1 MEGMPAYD
9 AFLLVSFGGPES
21 PDEVMP
27 FLENVTR
34 GRGVP
39 PERLA
44 SVAEHYYAF
53 GGVSPIN
60 QQCRD
65 MLAAVRADFSAA
77 GLSLPVYWGNRNWDP
92 YLADTV
98 RAMAADGVRRAVAFV
113 TSAYSSYSSCRQ
125 YLDDIERA
133 RAAAGPRAPVI
144 DKIRR
149 FFNHPGFIEPFAAN
163 ARAALATLPAGLR
176 EDAHL
181 VFTAHSIPVAMADA
195 SGPGG
200 GRRYV
205 AELTEAARLITERTD
220 GGTHP
225 WTLAYQ
231 SRSGPPS
238 QPWLEPDVRDHLG
251 ELAKSGTRAV
261 VVIPAGFVSDHMEV
275 RHDLDVEA
283 ARSAES
289 LGLAFA
295 RAATPGTH
303 PRFASMIT
311 ELVRER
317 LALPDSTVP
326 DSTVPDSIV
335 PDSTVPDSTVPDSTV
350 PDSTVPDSTVP
361 DNPTLDSTV
370 PDNSAQG
377 NAVPLAALG
386 DLGVPSQTCPADCCR
401 QAASA

>member
-1 MEGMPAYD
+1 MPAYD
-9 AFLLVSFGGPES
+9 AFLLVSFGGPEG
-21 PDEVMP
+21 PDDVMP
-27 FLENVTR
+27 FLRNVTR

-39 PERLA
+39 EARLA
-44 SVAEHYYAF
+44 AVAEHYYAF

-65 MLAAVRADFSAA
+65 LLAAVRGDFTAS
-77 GLSLPVYWGNRNWDP
+77 GLSLPVYWGNRNWSP

-98 RAMAADGVRRAVAFV
+98 RTLAADGVRRAVAFV

-133 RAAAGPRAPVI
+133 RTAVGPDAPQI

-149 FFNHPGFIEPFAAN
+149 FFNHPGFIEPFADH
-163 ARAALATLPAGLR
+163 ARAALASLPGDVR

-181 VFTAHSIPVAMADA
+181 VFTAHSIPVAMAEA
-195 SGPGG
+195 SGPSG

-205 AELTEAARLITERTD
+205 AELTEAARLIAERVR
-220 GGTHP
+220 GTHP

-238 QPWLEPDVRDHLG
+238 QPWLESDVRDHLA
-251 ELAKSGTRAV
+251 ELAKSGTLAV
-261 VVIPAGFVSDHMEV
+261 VVIPVGFVTDHMEV
-275 RHDLDVEA
+275 RHDLDLEA
-283 ARSAES
+283 AHAADA

-295 RAATPGTH
+295 RAATPGTN

-317 LALPDSTVP
+317 LAPGDSAPDGGWAAP
-326 DSTVPDSIV
+326 
-335 PDSTVPDSTVPDSTV
+335 
-350 PDSTVPDSTVP
+350 
-361 DNPTLDSTV
+361 
-370 PDNSAQG
+370 
-377 NAVPLAALG
+377 AALG
-386 DLGVPSQTCPADCCR
+386 TMGRPSDTCPADCCGGSR
-401 QAASA
+401 

>member
-1 MEGMPAYD
+1 MPAYD
-9 AFLLVSFGGPES
+9 AFLLVSFGGPEG
-21 PDEVMP
+21 PDDVMP

-34 GRGVP
+34 GRSVP
-39 PERLA
+39 RERLA
-44 SVAEHYYAF
+44 GVAEHYYAF

-65 MLAAVRADFSAA
+65 LLAAVRAEFAA
-77 GLSLPVYWGNRNWDP
+77 SGLSLPVYWGNRNWTP
-92 YLADTV
+92 FLTDTV
-98 RAMAADGVRRAVAFV
+98 RAMADDGVRRAVAFV

-133 RAAAGPRAPVI
+133 RAAAGPGAPQI

-149 FFNHPGFIEPFAAN
+149 FFNHPGFIEPFACH
-163 ARAALATLPAGLR
+163 ARAALATLPAEVR

-181 VFTAHSIPVAMADA
+181 VFTAHSVPVWMADT
-195 SGPGG
+195 SGPQKGRGRPAG
-200 GRRYV
+200 GRGRYV
-205 AELTEAARLITERTD
+205 TELTEAARLIAERT
-220 GGTHP
+220 GGGRHP
-225 WTLAYQ
+225 WSLAYQ

-261 VVIPAGFVSDHMEV
+261 VVIPVGFVSDHMEV

-283 ARSAES
+283 AQTAET

-295 RAATPGTH
+295 RTATPGAD

-317 LALPDSTVP
+317 LTLLDQAGPADRMPDGGP
-326 DSTVPDSIV
+326 
-335 PDSTVPDSTVPDSTV
+335 
-350 PDSTVPDSTVP
+350 
-361 DNPTLDSTV
+361 
-370 PDNSAQG
+370 
-377 NAVPLAALG
+377 AALG
-386 DLGVPSQTCPADCCR
+386 TMGVPSQTCPADCCGR
-401 QAASA
+401 IR

>member
-1 MEGMPAYD
+1 MPAYD
-9 AFLLVSFGGPES
+9 AFLLVSFGGPEG
-21 PDEVMP
+21 PDDVMP

-44 SVAEHYYAF
+44 RVAGHYYEF

-65 MLAAVRADFSAA
+65 LLAAVRADFAA
-77 GLSLPVYWGNRNWDP
+77 TGLSLPLYWGNRNWAP
-92 YLADTV
+92 YLTDTV
-98 RAMAADGVRRAVAFV
+98 RAMADDGVRRAVAFV

-133 RAAAGPRAPVI
+133 RAAAGPDAPGI

-149 FFNHPGFIEPFAAN
+149 FFNHPGFIGPFADN
-163 ARAALATLPAGLR
+163 ARAALATLPAEVR
-176 EDAHL
+176 EGAHL
-181 VFTAHSIPVAMADA
+181 VFTAHSVPVAMADS

-200 GRRYV
+200 GGRYV
-205 AELTEAARLITERTD
+205 AELTEASRLVAERIC

-225 WTLAYQ
+225 WSLAYQ

-238 QPWLEPDVRDHLG
+238 QPWLEPDVRDHIG
-251 ELAKSGTRAV
+251 ELAKSGARAV
-261 VVIPAGFVSDHMEV
+261 VVIPVGFVSDHMEV

-283 ARSAES
+283 ARTAEN
-289 LGLAFA
+289 LGLEFV
-295 RAATPGTH
+295 RVATPGTH

-317 LALPDSTVP
+317 MALPEGTGLESGDPDSATPEGPELGSTDPDSTML
-326 DSTVPDSIV
+326 DSAM
-335 PDSTVPDSTVPDSTV
+335 
-350 PDSTVPDSTVP
+350 
-361 DNPTLDSTV
+361 LDSTV
-370 PDNSAQG
+370 SDNTMSGDGA
-377 NAVPLAALG
+377 PPAALG
-386 DLGVPSQTCPADCCR
+386 GLGVPSQTCPADCCGR
-401 QAASA
+401 GR